1 MPYRATC
8 LRVFPGWL
16 SVSWTFG
23 DVEAK
28 LVKFGGN
35 PNVVI
40 AEPEIQMIKI
50 DSSCDYIILA
60 CDGIFEKLDNWEC
73 VETCWEAINTNPEK
87 SIHEMISQSVQLL
100 LKTAASKR
108 TLDNITVVMIGLENL
123 QKFKSY
129 STNPSHPNSGH

>member
-1 MPYRATC
+1 MQPDGSIKNQTILGP

-60 CDGIFEKLDNWEC
+60 WINPKSAWAIAQISLAIFSL
-73 VETCWEAINTNPEK
+73 
-87 SIHEMISQSVQLL
+87 SL
-100 LKTAASKR
+100 
-108 TLDNITVVMIGLENL
+108 
-123 QKFKSY
+123 
-129 STNPSHPNSGH
+129 

>member
-1 MPYRATC
+1 MQPDGTMKNQIIMGP
-8 LRVFPGWL
+8 LWVFPGWL

-50 DSSCDYIILA
+50 DQSCDFIILA
-60 CDGIFEKLDNWEC
+60 CDGIFEKLNNAEC
-73 VETCWEAINTNPEK
+73 VNTAWEAIHANASK
-87 SIHEMISQSVQLL
+87 SIHEQIS
-100 LKTAASKR
+100 
-108 TLDNITVVMIGLENL
+108 
-123 QKFKSY
+123 
-129 STNPSHPNSGH
+129 